1 MKWLKHMTA
10 TWDDERVARLVDKGG
25 MEGLAMYGLYW
36 RVQEIIAAQMEG
48 KNPPCSIRYTVTR
61 WSLLLSLR
69 GSLVFSTLLRL
80 GATGLVTVERD
91 GDDILVTNRNLLKYR
106 DEYSRK
112 SGESTDNVPTR
123 TDKDGEEERKEE
135 VEQKKTIAQ
144 DDEKHRPAPLDI
156 SGVFDL
162 PLPNK
167 SSYAVPEILYREYIN
182 SYPGVSV
189 MGEFG
194 KMRTWLLSNP
204 KKMKTRTGMPRFMNQ
219 WLDRAQNDA
228 SKNNGGFHAPILAGK
243 TDSNM
248 VLSQELIA
256 EDQYRS
262 RTRKNG
268 VVQAG
273 EAEQDGRATLF
284 LDSGAVGHEGV
295 SGGNGYSF

>member
-1 MKWLKHMTA
+1 LKWLKHMTA

-112 SGESTDNVPTR
+112 SGEPSDIIPPR
-123 TDKDGEEERKEE
+123 TDKEGEVKEE
-135 VEQKKTIAQ
+135 VEQIKTIAQ
-144 DDEKHRPAPLDI
+144 DDARHRHAPLEI
-156 SGVFDL
+156 IGVFDL

-167 SSYAVPEILYREYIN
+167 SSYAVPENLYREYVN

-189 MGEFG
+189 MAEFG
-194 KMRTWLLSNP
+194 KMRTWLISNP
-204 KKMKTRTGMPRFMNQ
+204 RKMKTRTGMPRFMNQ
-219 WLDRAQNDA
+219 WLDKAQNDA
-228 SKNNGGFHAPILAGK
+228 SKNIGGFNANLPSGK

-248 VLSQELIA
+248 VLSQELID
-256 EDQYRS
+256 EDQYRG
-262 RTRKNG
+262 RTGKNG
-268 VVQAG
+268 VMQAN
-273 EAEQDGRATLF
+273 EAEQDGPPTLLF
-284 LDSGAVGHEGV
+284 NSRTVRHESV